1 MLAAVSLA
9 AGDLNVVGTGIASDN
24 ISISSSGGVVTI
36 NDPDN
41 AVTANSAWVTQVDT
55 NTVNVT
61 SAAIT
66 GELNVDTGF
75 GDDAVTVSNLDLPA
89 ASLTVDESAES
100 FTVTPNAVVSA
111 IDGLSVTADTVS
123 IGAGAT
129 LSTRQ
134 TPGDLLN
141 GASSGDS
148 SDISISG
155 ESINVLNG
163 ARLLAHV
170 EDGSSFDA
178 GDVTITAT
186 NTSERLF
193 ESPIAFT
200 SQDATLTATNAT
212 IRGHDVSLTGDA
224 ADIHSP
230 SELAEFVDDFV
241 GQLKSLV
248 EQLPGVDIPTFDG
261 LSLSLAFRGSSSIV
275 NVNGGVIAAD
285 GDIAITSDSTAESDI
300 EATAVA
306 SPEIPI
312 GVAIGFT
319 RSAIDS
325 ERR

>member
-1 MLAAVSLA
+1 MEVLEPRTMLAAVSLV

-24 ISISSSGGVVTI
+24 ITISSSGGAVTI

-41 AVTANSAWVTQVDT
+41 AVTASSVGVTPIDA
-55 NTVNVT
+55 NTVSV
-61 SAAIT
+61 SAASIT
-66 GELNVDTGF
+66 GDLNVDTGF
-75 GDDAVTVSNLDLPA
+75 GNDTVTVSNLQLPS

-111 IDGLSVTADTVS
+111 IEGFSVIADTVS

-134 TPGDLLN
+134 IPGDLLN

-148 SDISISG
+148 SDISITG
-155 ESINVLNG
+155 EAVSILNG

-178 GDVTITAT
+178 GDVTIAAT

-212 IRGHDVSLTGDA
+212 IRGNDVSLTGEA

-230 SELAEFVDDFV
+230 SELAEFVEDFV
-241 GQLKSLV
+241 GELKNLV
-248 EQLPGVDIPTFDG
+248 E
-261 LSLSLAFRGSSSIV
+261 
-275 NVNGGVIAAD
+275 
-285 GDIAITSDSTAESDI
+285 
-300 EATAVA
+300 
-306 SPEIPI
+306 
-312 GVAIGFT
+312 
-319 RSAIDS
+319 
-325 ERR
+325 